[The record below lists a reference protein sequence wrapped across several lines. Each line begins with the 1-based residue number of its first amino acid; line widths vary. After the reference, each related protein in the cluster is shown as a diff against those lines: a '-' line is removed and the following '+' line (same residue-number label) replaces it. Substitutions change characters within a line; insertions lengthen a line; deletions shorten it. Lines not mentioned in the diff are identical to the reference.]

1 MATQGQFNNRIKV
14 MVVAIVAKE
23 FRKAK
28 IIERIVDKAKQEG
41 HVASGKLT
49 NPQKSRSLTPFSD
62 DRWLIRKDAV
72 KISSQALP
80 SGEFAVTNVT
90 VRVRYGLN
98 GKYQNLSERFAS
110 GKTWFPPPVAIA
122 QWIKRKKQ
130 QGQFTDV
137 AEKDIKKVAFA
148 IARSQEA
155 KGIKKT
161 KFANAFFHKQTGVKA
176 TLARGI
182 NKAIDRLDA
191 VYGASITNVLQKII
205 NL

>member
-28 IIERIVDKAKQEG
+28 IIERIVNKAKQEG

-130 QGQFTDV
+130 RTV
-137 AEKDIKKVAFA
+137 HR
-148 IARSQEA
+148 RSREGYQEGCVCNRPQSKT

-182 NKAIDRLDA
+182 KQGDRQTRR
-191 VYGASITNVLQKII
+191 SIWR
-205 NL
+205 